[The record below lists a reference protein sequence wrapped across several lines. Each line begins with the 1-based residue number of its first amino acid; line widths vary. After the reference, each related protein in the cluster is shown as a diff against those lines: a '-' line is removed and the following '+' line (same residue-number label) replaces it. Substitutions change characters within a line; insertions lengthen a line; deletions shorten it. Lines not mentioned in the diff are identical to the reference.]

1 MTGDRDTVEISLTL
15 PRDWVENEMM
25 ETYPAATRAS
35 QACRMAVQSDVQR
48 KQGDTGTGD
57 FADSLLEVIRDV
69 GGSLEDIQRVQ
80 INAEEAEINHSAR
93 DE

>member
-1 MTGDRDTVEISLTL
+1 
-15 PRDWVENEMM
+15 
-25 ETYPAATRAS
+25 
-35 QACRMAVQSDVQR
+35 MAVQSDVQR

-57 FADSLLEVIRDV
+57 FAESLLELIRDV
-69 GGSLEDIQRVQ
+69 GGSLENIQRVQ

>member
-1 MTGDRDTVEISLTL
+1 MTEDRETIEISLTL
-15 PRDWVENEMM
+15 PKDWVENEMM

-35 QACRMAVQSDVQR
+35 QACRMAVQSDVLR
-48 KQGDTGTGD
+48 KQGDTDAGD
-57 FADSLLEVIRDV
+57 FADSVLQLIRDV

-80 INAEEAEINHSAR
+80 INAQEAEINSSAD